1 VVSKPQSCQPEGVCF
16 LMRREER
23 AYITNRS
30 RKQKGSE
37 NIFQSG
43 SEEEDQ
49 PEVEKEG
56 DMGDNNEKPEESAMH
71 ILNDLARG
79 KQQLL

>member
-1 VVSKPQSCQPEGVCF
+1 
-16 LMRREER
+16 MRREDRE
-23 AYITNRS
+23 YITYKS
-30 RKQKGSE
+30 RRHKGSE

-49 PEVEKEG
+49 PEAEKEG
-56 DMGDNNEKPEESAMH
+56 DMGDNNEIPEDSSMH

-79 KQQLL
+79 NNNWYNS